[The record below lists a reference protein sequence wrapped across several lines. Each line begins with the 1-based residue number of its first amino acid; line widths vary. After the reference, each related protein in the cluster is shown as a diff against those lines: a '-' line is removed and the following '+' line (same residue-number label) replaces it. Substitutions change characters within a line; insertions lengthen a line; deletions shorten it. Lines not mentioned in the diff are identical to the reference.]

1 MLPKQPPRDGQP
13 GFLYLPP
20 IRVHGISVAGEQTT
34 ITIPEFDLTFDIG
47 HCTRACLATPLIALS
62 HTHMDHV
69 GGMPYWF
76 SQRHFQKL
84 GGGRVVCHPESLDPL
99 RKMLSSWVDV
109 ERQRTPFEIDAIEPD
124 SEIELRKGVFLRA
137 IETRHTCPSIGFAVI
152 EKRRK
157 LKEEFKHLPQSELRR
172 LRGEGADLTFETE
185 IPLVAYTGDTEIGDF
200 LRRDEF
206 RKAKVVLTECTFL
219 DSDHKERAR
228 IGRHLHLDQIKD
240 LLNDWEADDVVLI
253 HMSRRTLISDAR
265 SKIEDLGDHAD
276 RIHLLMDHR
285 TNRRRYEAQQARA
298 LADQDPIVNEEN
310 VETPV
315 ESQSSEQDERSG

>member
-69 GGMPYWF
+69 GGLPYWF

-84 GGGRVVCHPESLDPL
+84 EGGRIVCHPDNVNPL
-99 RKMLSSWVDV
+99 RKMLSGWVDV
-109 ERQRTPFEIDAIEPD
+109 ERQRTPFEIEAIEPD
-124 SEIELRKGVFLRA
+124 AEIEFRKGVFLRA
-137 IETRHTCPSIGFAVI
+137 IETNHTCPSLGFAVI
-152 EKRRK
+152 EKRKK
-157 LKEEFKHLPQSELRR
+157 LRDEFRDLPQSELRR

-185 IPLVAYTGDTEIGDF
+185 IPLVAYTGDTDRGEF
-200 LRRDEF
+200 LERDEF
-206 RKAKVVLTECTFL
+206 RKAQVVLSECTFL
-219 DSDHKERAR
+219 DPDHRERAR

-240 LLNDWEADDVVLI
+240 LLDIWEAEDVVLV

-265 SKIEDLGDHAD
+265 SKIEGIGEHAD
-276 RIHLLMDHR
+276 RVHLLMDHR
-285 TNRRRYEAQQARA
+285 TNRRRYEAQQAEAMADRA
-298 LADQDPIVNEEN
+298 PVVNEEHA
-310 VETPV
+310 ETSV
-315 ESQSSEQDERSG
+315 ESQSSEQVDGSG

>member
-1 MLPKQPPRDGQP
+1 MIPKQPPRDGQP

-69 GGMPYWF
+69 GGLPYWF

-84 GGGRVVCHPESLDPL
+84 EGGRLLCHPELVDPL
-99 RKMLSSWVDV
+99 RKMLSGWVDV
-109 ERQRTPFEIDAIEPD
+109 ERQRTPYTIEAIEPE
-124 SEIELRKGVFLRA
+124 SEIEIRKGVYLRA
-137 IETRHTCPSIGFAVI
+137 IETRHTCPSLGFAVV

-157 LKEEFKHLPQSELRR
+157 LRDEYQDMPQSELRR

-185 IPLVAYTGDTEIGDF
+185 IPLVAYTGDTERGDF
-200 LRRDEF
+200 LERDEF
-206 RKAKVVLTECTFL
+206 KKAQVVLSECTFL
-219 DSDHKERAR
+219 DPDHRERAK
-228 IGRHLHLDQIKD
+228 IGRHLHLDQIRE
-240 LLNDWEADDVVLI
+240 LLDIWEAEHVVLV

-265 SKIEDLGDHAD
+265 SKVEGLGAHAD
-276 RIHLLMDHR
+276 RVHLLMDHR
-285 TNRRRYEAQQARA
+285 TNRRRYEAQQAEA
-298 LADQDPIVNEEN
+298 LADNPPAVNEEG
-310 VETPV
+310 TRSSTD
-315 ESQSSEQDERSG
+315 SQSSNPIDGTG